1 MCCHARRGQLVC
13 SDCNGERSAHTEHST
28 DPYITLLYHPQ
39 PSQLAQMRKLDCT
52 SFACTRR
59 PPNSNYAHNRYYAE
73 EMYRLWKQDPNSVHP
88 SWSVYFSGMAR
99 GLKSE
104 DAFRPP
110 PNLLDLA
117 EMSTEGSAIA
127 PIEQGSDVQDHMKV
141 RSLSIHSMLS
151 TSPSP
156 AYSMRIPYPLP
167 PAFCSPLKLARR
179 SQSGWKSFCGDMP

>member
-1 MCCHARRGQLVC
+1 MHAR
-13 SDCNGERSAHTEHST
+13 
-28 DPYITLLYHPQ
+28 
-39 PSQLAQMRKLDCT
+39 
-52 SFACTRR
+52 
-59 PPNSNYAHNRYYAE
+59 RYYAE

-141 RSLSIHSMLS
+141 GFVLPTICHCLHCVASFPSRISSPCSCCHSFFFCADPPGRSRCLK
-151 TSPSP
+151 P
-156 AYSMRIPYPLP
+156 AW
-167 PAFCSPLKLARR
+167 R
-179 SQSGWKSFCGDMP
+179 SRWRSWNCPRVEWEKGSAAWKRGR